1 METLEMHAFWHSR
14 TVIEG
19 LVALDGL
26 GWTHIGKQI
35 EFLAKREVQR
45 LVALAC
51 TSEMNL
57 KTCDNSRLG
66 MLTVTE

>member
-1 METLEMHAFWHSR
+1 METLEMHAFSHNR

-26 GWTHIGKQI
+26 GWTHIGEQI

-51 TSEMNL
+51 TA
-57 KTCDNSRLG
+57 
-66 MLTVTE
+66 